1 MDPEPEF
8 EVKMLAGR
16 QIVICTIGEYIGAA
30 RVFSTGEAEA
40 RQRAQ
45 AQAQDKKTK
54 AEQE

>member
-1 MDPEPEF
+1 MEPEPTF
-8 EVKMLAGR
+8 EVKVLAGR
-16 QIVICTIGEYIGAA
+16 QIVICTLGEYTGAA
-30 RVFSTGEAEA
+30 RVFSAGESDA

>member
-1 MDPEPEF
+1 MDPQPEY

-16 QIVICTIGEYIGAA
+16 LIVICTLGDHTGAA
-30 RVFSTGEAEA
+30 RVFSTGEADA
-40 RQRAQ
+40 RQRAL